1 MTENRE
7 NPAGSSRLTRN
18 LRIILLVAFSIAA
31 VLVAYLTYIGVR
43 DFVSAWRLTA
53 LPGVAIGQPTPQPGQ
68 EEGVVT
74 QPDVPLQP
82 LGGPT
87 PQPWDGAKRVN
98 VLIMGLDYNDWR
110 AGEGPP
116 RSDTMILFT
125 LDPINRS
132 AGMLSIPRDLWV
144 NIPGY
149 NYGRI
154 NTAYQLGE
162 AYKEVGGGPA
172 LAIKTVEE
180 LLGVPID
187 YYAQI
192 DFDAFISFI
201 DEIGGVKVN
210 IPEKIKVDPI
220 AHGKKNNTKI
230 LDVGPQLLDGELAL
244 AYARARKTEGGDF
257 DRAQRQQQVIMGIRD
272 QILRFEQ
279 LPRLI
284 ARSGILYNQLSSGV
298 NTNMNIDQLVRLAWT
313 ASQIPEDQIKKGI
326 IGPPDQVSFAVS
338 PDGEQQVLK
347 PITDKIR
354 QLRDE
359 IFATMPI
366 SPVVLNLSQPEIM
379 QAEGA
384 RVRVL
389 NGSFTA
395 GLAANTAEFLKS
407 QGINVTETGNA
418 QTAPPSTEV
427 TFFNGKPHTVR
438 FLVDTMNINPLRIF
452 YVNDPASTVDVQ
464 VTLGN
469 DWAQSNPMP

>member
-1 MTENRE
+1 
-7 NPAGSSRLTRN
+7 
-18 LRIILLVAFSIAA
+18 
-31 VLVAYLTYIGVR
+31 
-43 DFVSAWRLTA
+43 
-53 LPGVAIGQPTPQPGQ
+53 
-68 EEGVVT
+68 
-74 QPDVPLQP
+74 
-82 LGGPT
+82 
-87 PQPWDGAKRVN
+87 
-98 VLIMGLDYNDWR
+98 
-110 AGEGPP
+110 
-116 RSDTMILFT
+116 
-125 LDPINRS
+125 
-132 AGMLSIPRDLWV
+132 
-144 NIPGY
+144 
-149 NYGRI
+149 
-154 NTAYQLGE
+154 
-162 AYKEVGGGPA
+162 
-172 LAIKTVEE
+172 
-180 LLGVPID
+180 
-187 YYAQI
+187 
-192 DFDAFISFI
+192 
-201 DEIGGVKVN
+201 
-210 IPEKIKVDPI
+210 
-220 AHGKKNNTKI
+220 
-230 LDVGPQLLDGELAL
+230 
-244 AYARARKTEGGDF
+244 
-257 DRAQRQQQVIMGIRD
+257 
-272 QILRFEQ
+272 LRFEQ

-379 QAEGA
+379 QAD
-384 RVRVL
+384 
-389 NGSFTA
+389 

>member
-1 MTENRE
+1 
-7 NPAGSSRLTRN
+7 
-18 LRIILLVAFSIAA
+18 
-31 VLVAYLTYIGVR
+31 
-43 DFVSAWRLTA
+43 
-53 LPGVAIGQPTPQPGQ
+53 
-68 EEGVVT
+68 
-74 QPDVPLQP
+74 
-82 LGGPT
+82 
-87 PQPWDGAKRVN
+87 
-98 VLIMGLDYNDWR
+98 
-110 AGEGPP
+110 
-116 RSDTMILFT
+116 MILFT